1 MQRTLTLASSASE
14 LLSLSWMFSLSDS
27 DRDSSE
33 DMYSFVIR
41 GMYLVLSS
49 SEIAVEFL
57 STLARFNRFCSGD
70 NKNDAIL
77 ELKLTTFT
85 LFFIHHVANTHNY
98 KR

>member
-1 MQRTLTLASSASE
+1 MQRTLTLACSTSE
-14 LLSLSWMFSLSDS
+14 LSLSLPFSSSDL

-33 DMYSFVIR
+33 DMYSLAIS

-49 SEIAVEFL
+49 SEIAVECL
-57 STLARFNRFCSGD
+57 SALAHFNRFCSGD
-70 NKNDAIL
+70 NKKDAIL

-98 KR
+98 KN